1 MDAGAL
7 EELLGRAGEDCLR
20 KLTRTGFFVNPA
32 LKDAKGWDFLLEE
45 VNDHDVLEL
54 PLVAPRPRI
63 MMVQCKGFA
72 VYPSDTSKTVK
83 TRRQIQMQHWMR
95 SVTDPMPWFYLIV
108 EVNAEA
114 DFEPIGAY
122 LVHIGKKWIDRL
134 TKRVIQDA
142 KTKGGLTL
150 EGTMDLRW
158 EENERLPDLSPSTFK
173 AAITQYL
180 GSDMDRYALQKM
192 LARKRSGFEGYS
204 LKIGLPEEGDEK
216 ALADYLLGYVPLTTL
231 ERHLEEHRFGESR
244 TLMNLGPGPIPSIG
258 ATVAVRIE
266 GTHDSMRLEGA
277 AFSSS
282 RMIEMRTEDGQ
293 LRYPG
298 HKEATRIVAEPFELI
313 NVSGDTKV
321 AISAVRPDG
330 QVNLRAAANAHRLMQ
345 IFSQPETEKTV
356 RLVLEDRRARHL
368 EFVDEHID
376 RVLAIA
382 QKGLQ
387 QMAGLA
393 AALGGTTDPDEDESP
408 MAESAIEFTFE
419 AATPRSRNDER
430 IIWLL
435 SDRCEKIW
443 RAISPDVPFPD
454 IGCHFGDLLDQ
465 QEEIMMLATLLGIET
480 KALVVTLSSSQKF
493 QLPDSPWIPTAMGLQ
508 LGGYRMWAAGFIQT
522 ATRAQENPDGKHAY
536 TIEHVGGD
544 YVMGRVGP
552 RTEISAAVFTT
563 AAERLRAERTRHA
576 AIIEPYPSMW
586 MATDFPSP
594 DPVRPQ
600 DAVGGEAPTNTT

>member
-1 MDAGAL
+1 MDEGAL

-20 KLTRTGFFVNPA
+20 KLTRTGFLVNPA
-32 LKDAKGWDFLLEE
+32 LKDAKGWDFLVEE

-114 DFEPIGAY
+114 DFEPLGAY

-134 TKRVIQDA
+134 TKRAFQDLRE
-142 KTKGGLTL
+142 KGGLTL
-150 EGTMDLRW
+150 EGKMDLRW
-158 EENERLPDLSPSTFK
+158 EASERLPDLSPSTFK
-173 AAITQYL
+173 AVIAQYL
-180 GSDMDRYALQKM
+180 GVDMDRYALQKM
-192 LARKRSGFEGYS
+192 LARKRAGFEGYS
-204 LKIGLPEEGDEK
+204 LKIGLPQEGDEK

-231 ERHLEEHRFGESR
+231 ERYLEEHRFGEPR

-258 ATVAVRIE
+258 AAIAVRIE
-266 GTHDSMRLEGA
+266 GPHDSMRLEGA

-282 RMIEMRTEDGQ
+282 QMTEMRTEDGQ

-298 HKEATRIVAEPFELI
+298 HKEAVRVVAEPFEFI

-321 AISAVRPDG
+321 VISAVRPDG
-330 QVNLRAAANAHRLMQ
+330 QVSLRAAADAHRLMQ
-345 IFSQPETEKTV
+345 IFGQPETERTV

-376 RVLAIA
+376 RALAAA

-387 QMAGLA
+387 QMAGLV
-393 AALGGTTDPDEDESP
+393 AALGGSTDQDEDERP
-408 MAESAIEFTFE
+408 MAESAIGFTFG
-419 AATPRSRNDER
+419 AATPRSRDDER
-430 IIWLL
+430 KIWLL
-435 SDRCEKIW
+435 SDRFERIW
-443 RAISPDVPFPD
+443 KAISPAVQCPD
-454 IGCHFGDLLDQ
+454 IRCHFGDLLDQ

-480 KALVVTLSSSQKF
+480 KALVVTLSSDQKF
-493 QLPDSPWIPTAMGLQ
+493 KLPDSPWIPTAMGLQ
-508 LGGYRMWAAGFIQT
+508 LGGYRLWAAGFIQT

-536 TIEHVGGD
+536 TLEHVGGD
-544 YVMGRVGP
+544 YIMGGSGP
-552 RTEISAAVFTT
+552 AAAISAAVFSA

-576 AIIEPYPSMW
+576 VIIEPDPSMW

-594 DPVRPQ
+594 EPVRLQ
-600 DAVGGEAPTNTT
+600 DPVGGE